1 MLMKT
6 MVIGCGRWGTFI
18 AWYLNYVKQE
28 VILYGRKDSKNMHQL
43 LKNRK
48 NEYLELPLNIT
59 LSNELG
65 EVDRVNA
72 IFISVNAH
80 DEKRKHLFRTVSFP

>member
-28 VILYGRKDSKNMHQL
+28 VILYQIGVGKPETIQ
-43 LKNRK
+43 
-48 NEYLELPLNIT
+48 
-59 LSNELG
+59 
-65 EVDRVNA
+65 
-72 IFISVNAH
+72 
-80 DEKRKHLFRTVSFP
+80 

>member
-43 LKNRK
+43 LKC
-48 NEYLELPLNIT
+48 
-59 LSNELG
+59 
-65 EVDRVNA
+65 A
-72 IFISVNAH
+72 
-80 DEKRKHLFRTVSFP
+80 RTGKIMSGTEPV

>member
-1 MLMKT
+1 
-6 MVIGCGRWGTFI
+6 MVEKEF
-18 AWYLNYVKQE
+18 
-28 VILYGRKDSKNMHQL
+28 KNMHQL

-65 EVDRVNA
+65 EVDRVKLYL
-72 IFISVNAH
+72 FLLM
-80 DEKRKHLFRTVSFP
+80 RKDWKNYVRN

>member
-43 LKNRK
+43 LKNRT
-48 NEYLELPLNIT
+48 NDY
-59 LSNELG
+59 
-65 EVDRVNA
+65 
-72 IFISVNAH
+72 
-80 DEKRKHLFRTVSFP
+80 

>member
-72 IFISVNAH
+72 IFISVNAA
-80 DEKRKHLFRTVSFP
+80 RTGKIMSGTEPV

>member
-65 EVDRVNA
+65 EVMLYL
-72 IFISVNAH
+72 FLLM
-80 DEKRKHLFRTVSFP
+80 RKDWKNYVRN